1 MGSEKE
7 RQRWGRGEAK
17 VTEKGDVNY
26 RDMQTF
32 DRADGGG
39 GGGVGHVH
47 KLQNSDKEAKG
58 ISTIKSKC

>member
-7 RQRWGRGEAK
+7 RQRWGRGDAK

-32 DRADGGG
+32 DRADRGYIMCINCKT
-39 GGGVGHVH
+39 VTR
-47 KLQNSDKEAKG
+47 KQKG
-58 ISTIKSKC
+58 LAP

>member
-32 DRADGGG
+32 DRADR
-39 GGGVGHVH
+39 GVDHVH

-58 ISTIKSKC
+58 ISTIKSKR